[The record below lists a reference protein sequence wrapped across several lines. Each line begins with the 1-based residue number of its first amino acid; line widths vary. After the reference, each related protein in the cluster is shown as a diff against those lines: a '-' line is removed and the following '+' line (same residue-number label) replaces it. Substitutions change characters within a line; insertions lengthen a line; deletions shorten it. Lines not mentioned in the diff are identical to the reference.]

1 MSAITLCPATPDDL
15 PAIAQIGIDTNISFP
30 IYSIVLAPPADAFVV
45 SLARTKHFFAQ
56 PYYHFTVAVE
66 ANSPAEVVAYICFKD
81 GGEFEEAPFQPD
93 LPEGANV
100 AFMEYF
106 LGTSGEHKNT
116 LPIKRLPELE
126 MLDVRTGYQ
135 RKGIGKMLVEEVV
148 KIVDG
153 RGEGCYVHSSRIGK
167 GLYEKFGWRAL
178 NEKGFGMELVQ
189 FGEREPFVTWD
200 MVREVGGAVGG
211 RKEE

>member
-1 MSAITLCPATPDDL
+1 MSVITLRPATLDDL
-15 PAIAQIGIDTNISFP
+15 PAITQIGIDTNSSFP
-30 IYSIVLAPPADAFVV
+30 IYSIGLAPPADPFAV

-56 PYYHFTVAVE
+56 PHYHFTVAVE
-66 ANSPAEVVAYICFKD
+66 ADSPAEVVACMCFKD
-81 GGEFEEAPFQPD
+81 GGEFEEVPFQPD

-100 AFMEYF
+100 AFMGYF
-106 LGTSGEHKNT
+106 LGTRDEHKNT
-116 LPIKRLPELE
+116 LPIKGLPELE
-126 MLDVRTGYQ
+126 TLDVRTGYQ

-153 RGEGCYVHSSRIGK
+153 RGEGCYVHSSKMGK

-178 NEKGFGMELVQ
+178 DEKGFGIELVQ
-189 FGEREPFVTWD
+189 FGEREPLVTWD

-211 RKEE
+211 GKEE